1 LKLKRL
7 AAEQITHDK
16 LEESKILTEN
26 LVTADD
32 SKALGLHLKGN
43 DEVTLITRNK
53 GQKPSVLASNEGTQ
67 QHETGMN
74 CTNENKD
81 GVFGGVRIV
90 VSSHSILLSVEQL
103 FMLEMFT
110 ASFNFILVVLE
121 VSCIVLSLMSFLGSF
136 LL

>member
-1 LKLKRL
+1 VPNRIPLCRYAVQHAGNNKT
-7 AAEQITHDK
+7 AEQITHDK

-32 SKALGLHLKGN
+32 SIALGLHLKGN

-67 QHETGMN
+67 TLLIIVSVLAMSS
-74 CTNENKD
+74 CS
-81 GVFGGVRIV
+81 VRMF

-110 ASFNFILVVLE
+110 
-121 VSCIVLSLMSFLGSF
+121 VSSRHELYK
-136 LL
+136 